1 MGLIVFPGGTQH
13 LSRIVGIATAKELIF
28 TGRVV
33 DGIEAH
39 QLRLVNHVTTQNEA
53 GDAAYQ
59 KALSI
64 AEEITMNVSIK
75 CAITLGDTVTFLLYL
90 CIGCTF

>member
-1 MGLIVFPGGTQH
+1 MGLIVFSGGTQH

-28 TGRVV
+28 TGRVL

-39 QLRLVNHVTTQNEA
+39 QLRLVNHVTAQNEA

-59 KALSI
+59 KALTI
-64 AEEITMNVSIK
+64 AEEITMNVSITY
-75 CAITLGDTVTFLLYL
+75 ALTLGDTVTLLKRK
-90 CIGCTF
+90 